1 MVWSAAVALLFGRGS
16 GAGEPW
22 RAAEQPELKQA
33 LEQAPA
39 LPVESLG
46 ESSRGVNTW
55 QHWLVPNP
63 DGKSW
68 DVLQLYFKSYY
79 ESSWLYAIDLG
90 TGEVKK
96 QRLPDGRQFYLS
108 GTALA
113 LDGKFYMTTPANGMF
128 MHAYD
133 PATNNFEDRGCIRPN
148 IGGEVRPIVCGPD
161 GRLYGT
167 GSSGDNKLGLY
178 IYDPKAGE
186 VVKDFG
192 LIGPSHPNGVWSG
205 YVIGVDD
212 THVYLTSGMLPSWY
226 LITVNIETG
235 EQKVIYETP
244 EVVRMEI
251 VESFPGAWLLVPQH
265 GDTPRVEDAAKEK
278 LQREQSPD
286 GTTTKL
292 TAEELGWKF
301 IHLEG
306 VESYAMPNCPLV
318 LMQDGRLYGTGGYD
332 GNFIFDPQTDQTTH
346 LGRNNGLWAYTNI
359 ACNGKVISSGYP
371 GGPIV
376 VFDPKLSWTVTK
388 GGPPT
393 HPAPWR
399 SAPTSNP
406 REMGGLERDTR
417 VAIAH
422 CSTMGADGKI
432 YFGGCGERGYCAGGF
447 GWYDPK
453 TEKYGGFWKPLSGH
467 AVFWLAPFQEG
478 RLIAM
483 STRTAPDET
492 NENRVPKEAKL
503 FIYDVQEGRI
513 VREIVP
519 VPQAPG
525 TGLIFAATPER
536 LLGLT
541 VDPEHADG
549 SLLYGVDVTTGEV
562 MFRKP
567 LPWPVSAERERWY
580 GCWVDSN
587 DEYYDMVRGPDG
599 FAWTWLRNVLVRI
612 NATDASVHVV
622 GKIDRLGY
630 PTFVGNDL
638 YLSGHEQLRRI
649 RNIVPGAPTTA
660 NGAGH

>member
-1 MVWSAAVALLFGRGS
+1 
-16 GAGEPW
+16 
-22 RAAEQPELKQA
+22 
-33 LEQAPA
+33 
-39 LPVESLG
+39 
-46 ESSRGVNTW
+46 
-55 QHWLVPNP
+55 
-63 DGKSW
+63 
-68 DVLQLYFKSYY
+68 
-79 ESSWLYAIDLG
+79 
-90 TGEVKK
+90 
-96 QRLPDGRQFYLS
+96 
-108 GTALA
+108 
-113 LDGKFYMTTPANGMF
+113 MF
-128 MHAYD
+128 MHTYD
-133 PATNNFEDRGCIRPN
+133 PATNTFEDKGCIRPN
-148 IGGEVRPIVCGPD
+148 IGGEVRPIACGPD

-178 IYDPKAGE
+178 IYDPKVGE

-192 LIGPSHPNGVWSG
+192 LVGPSHPNGVWSG

-235 EQKVIYETP
+235 EQKVIHETP
-244 EVVRMEI
+244 EDVRMEI

-265 GDTPRVEDAAKEK
+265 GDTPRKEYWLYHGEMIPKTDDTPPWPKQASPWDKSIPRPEIYWDQIDPDAEGRATLWYRSAEDAAKEK
-278 LQREQSPD
+278 QQREQSPD
-286 GTTTKL
+286 SAMTKL
-292 TAEELGWKF
+292 TAEELGWKP

-359 ACNGKVISSGYP
+359 ACDGKVISSGYP

-376 VFDPKLSWTVTK
+376 VYDPKLPWTVTK

-399 SAPTSNP
+399 SEPTSNP

-432 YFGGCGERGYCAGGF
+432 YFGGFGERGYCAGGF

-467 AVFWLAPFQEG
+467 AVFWLAPFQDG

-492 NENRVPKEAKL
+492 NGNRVPNEAKL
-503 FIYDVQEGRI
+503 FIYDVKEGRI
-513 VREIVP
+513 VREIIP

-541 VDPEHADG
+541 VDPEHSDG

-567 LPWPVSAERERWY
+567 LPWPVSSERERWY

-599 FAWTWLRNVLVRI
+599 FAWAWLRNVLVRI

-630 PTFVGNDL
+630 PTFVGNDV

-649 RNIVPGAPTTA
+649 RNIVPGASTTT